1 MSLYNKHRP
10 NSFKELKGD
19 YSYIQELISR
29 DDPPHAFL
37 FQGLQGSGKTTTAR
51 IIAKELG
58 ADDMDIVE
66 KNSADFN
73 GVDDI
78 RALIPT
84 MYVSPFGKSRVF
96 ILDEC
101 HKLST
106 EAQHALLKP
115 LEEPPKNVYFILC
128 TTETTKILKTIKD
141 RCTIIQFGGLTEDD
155 LFDIV
160 SDVSKK
166 EGFKLSRD
174 VKEAIA
180 GAADGSARR
189 ALVLLEQTAHME
201 EGEQLRALRSG
212 TTEDAS
218 VIDLCRALFSRTTW
232 DEVKDALNALKE
244 QKEDPERLRRAILG
258 YGQAILLKKYDD
270 TIVRVM
276 SLFLEP
282 VYDSGFPGLVVACAK
297 ATNLSECGRF

>member
-1 MSLYNKHRP
+1 MSLYNKYRP
-10 NSFKELKGD
+10 SSFEDLKGD
-19 YSYIQELISR
+19 YTYIKELISR
-29 DDPPHAFL
+29 KDPPHAFL
-37 FQGLQGSGKTTTAR
+37 FQGKQGCGKTTTAR
-51 IIAKELG
+51 IIADSLG
-58 ADDMDIVE
+58 ADEMDIIE
-66 KNSADFN
+66 RNSADCN

-78 RALIPT
+78 RALIPQ
-84 MYVSPFGKSRVF
+84 MYISPFGKAKVF
-96 ILDEC
+96 ILDEF
-101 HKLST
+101 HKVSSGGMD
-106 EAQHALLKP
+106 ALLKP

-128 TTETTKILKTIKD
+128 TTETSKILKTIRD
-141 RCTIIQFGGLTEDD
+141 RCTVVQFEGLTEDD

-232 DEVKDALNALKE
+232 DEVKEALNALKE

-270 TIVRVM
+270 TIIRVM

>member
-10 NSFKELKGD
+10 NSFAELKGD

-29 DDPPHAFL
+29 DDHPHAFL

-160 SDVSKK
+160 NDVAKK
-166 EGFKLSRD
+166 ESFKLSRD

-180 GAADGSARR
+180 SAADGSARR
-189 ALVLLEQTAHME
+189 ALVLLEQVAHLD

-218 VIDLCRALFSRTTW
+218 VIDLCRALFSRSTW
-232 DEVKDALNALKE
+232 GDIKDMLGKLKE
-244 QKEDPERLRRAILG
+244 QKEDPEKLRRAILG

-270 TIVRVM
+270 IVLRVM

-282 VYDSGFPGLVVACAK
+282 VYDSGFPGLVVACARASDL
-297 ATNLSECGRF
+297 ATCGSL